1 MQDRLLVN
9 FYLYFRV
16 SLTIFMSVEITLII
30 LSSLVVFS
38 YLFDLVA
45 KQFKIPSV
53 ILLLLSGIGLHY
65 LSDFFKFPTPDF
77 APILPLV
84 GTIGLILI
92 VLEGALELKIEKSNL
107 SLIRRSSGSAFFI
120 LIITSVS
127 LALFYYFFTGQDF
140 RTILINAIPLGII
153 SSAIAIPSARV
164 LPAERK
170 DFIVY
175 ESSLSDI
182 FGVILFNF
190 MLTNQVV
197 NGNSFLRLGWQ
208 TILILIISGLFCL
221 ALLYLLKRIT
231 HHLKF
236 FLIIAMLILIYAIG
250 KHYHLPT
257 LVIVLAFG
265 LFLNNL
271 HWINNP
277 VFSRI
282 FAYENFTKDLTQLT
296 QLSGES
302 AFIVRTFFFLIFGF
316 TLNVES
322 LFHLDILRN
331 GLIIIVIIYLIRI
344 IYQKIFVRSATIAE
358 YFLAPRGLISI
369 LLFFSIPE
377 DLKLKGLGDG
387 LLFFVILATSV
398 IMTLGFFTIKKKP
411 AESAEQKAVDTPVQH

>member
-1 MQDRLLVN
+1 
-9 FYLYFRV
+9 
-16 SLTIFMSVEITLII
+16 MSVEIILII
-30 LSSLVVFS
+30 LSTLVVFS

-45 KQFKIPSV
+45 RQFKIPSV
-53 ILLLLSGIGLHY
+53 ILLLLSGIGLRY
-65 LSDFFKFPTPDF
+65 LSDLLELPSLNFG
-77 APILPLV
+77 PILPLV

-92 VLEGALELKIEKSNL
+92 VLEGALELKLEKDNVG
-107 SLIRRSSGSAFFI
+107 LIRRSLGSAFFI

-127 LALFYYFFTGQDF
+127 LALFYYFVTGQDF
-140 RTILINAIPLGII
+140 RTIFINAIPLGVI
-153 SSAIAIPSARV
+153 SSAIAIPSASV
-164 LPAERK
+164 LSPERK
-170 DFIVY
+170 EFIIY

-190 MLTNQVV
+190 MITNETV
-197 NGNSFLRLGWQ
+197 NANAFLRLGWQ
-208 TILILIISGLFCL
+208 TVLILVLSLLFCL

-250 KHYHLPT
+250 KFYHLPT

-271 HWINNP
+271 HWIQHP
-277 VFSRI
+277 TFERI
-282 FAYENFTKDLTQLT
+282 FLYTNFSKDLTQLT

-322 LFHLDILRN
+322 LFHLEVLKN
-331 GLIIIVIIYLIRI
+331 GLIIISIIYVIRI
-344 IYQKIFVRSATIAE
+344 IYQKIFVRSATLAE

-377 DLKLKGLGDG
+377 SLKLKGLGDG

-398 IMTLGFFTIKKKP
+398 IMTFGFFSLPKKKP
-411 AESAEQKAVDTPVQH
+411 VEAPPQGSSDSSSV

>member
-1 MQDRLLVN
+1 MH
-9 FYLYFRV
+9 
-16 SLTIFMSVEITLII
+16 VEIILII

-65 LSDFFKFPTPDF
+65 LSDLFKFPTPNF
-77 APILPLV
+77 SSILPLV

-92 VLEGALELKIEKSNL
+92 VLEGALELKLEKNNL
-107 SLIRRSSGSAFFI
+107 GLIRRSLGSAFFI

-127 LALFYYFFTGQDF
+127 LALFYYFTTGKDF
-140 RTILINAIPLGII
+140 RTILINAIPLGVI
-153 SSAIAIPSARV
+153 SSAIAIPSASV
-164 LPAERK
+164 LPPERK

-190 MLTNQVV
+190 MVTNNSV
-197 NGNSFLRLGWQ
+197 NGYAFFRLGWQ
-208 TILILIISGLFCL
+208 TVLILVLSLLFCL
-221 ALLYLLKRIT
+221 ALLYLLKKIT

-250 KHYHLPT
+250 KQYHLPT

-271 HWINNP
+271 HWIRHP
-277 VFSRI
+277 KFQRI
-282 FAYENFTKDLTQLT
+282 FSYDNFSKDLTQLT

-302 AFIVRTFFFLIFGF
+302 AFLVRTFFFLIFGF
-316 TLNVES
+316 TLNVQS
-322 LFHLDILRN
+322 LFHLEVLKN
-331 GLIIIVIIYLIRI
+331 GLIIISIIYLVRI
-344 IYQKIFVRSATIAE
+344 LYQKIFVRTASLAE

-369 LLFFSIPE
+369 LLFFSIPDE
-377 DLKLKGLGDG
+377 LKLKGLGDG
-387 LLFFVILATSV
+387 LLFFVILATGI
-398 IMTLGFFTIKKKP
+398 IMTFGFFSLPKNKP
-411 AESAEQKAVDTPVQH
+411 VEVLQNNSDPTSV

>member
-1 MQDRLLVN
+1 
-9 FYLYFRV
+9 
-16 SLTIFMSVEITLII
+16 MSVEIILII

-45 KQFKIPSV
+45 RQFKIPSV
-53 ILLLLSGIGLHY
+53 ILLLLSGIGLRY
-65 LSDFFKFPTPDF
+65 LSDLLELPSINFG
-77 APILPLV
+77 PILPLV

-92 VLEGALELKIEKSNL
+92 VLEGALELKLEKDNL
-107 SLIRRSSGSAFFI
+107 GLIRRSLGSAFFI

-127 LALFYYFFTGQDF
+127 LALFYYFVTGQDF
-140 RTILINAIPLGII
+140 RTIFINAIPLGVI
-153 SSAIAIPSARV
+153 SSAIAIPSAGV
-164 LPAERK
+164 LSAERK
-170 DFIVY
+170 EFIIY

-190 MLTNQVV
+190 MVTNETV
-197 NGNSFLRLGWQ
+197 NANAFLRLGWQ
-208 TILILIISGLFCL
+208 TVLILVLSLLFCL

-250 KHYHLPT
+250 KYYHLPT

-271 HWINNP
+271 HWINHTT
-277 VFSRI
+277 FSRI

-322 LFHLDILRN
+322 LFHLEVLRN
-331 GLIIIVIIYLIRI
+331 GLIIISIIYLIRI
-344 IYQKIFVRSATIAE
+344 IYLKIFVKSATIAE

-377 DLKLKGLGDG
+377 TLRLKGLGDG
-387 LLFFVILATSV
+387 LLFFVILSTSV
-398 IMTLGFFTIKKKP
+398 IMTFGFFSLPKKKT
-411 AESAEQKAVDTPVQH
+411 AEIPSQNSSDSHSV

>member
-1 MQDRLLVN
+1 
-9 FYLYFRV
+9 
-16 SLTIFMSVEITLII
+16 MSVEIILII

-45 KQFKIPSV
+45 RQFKIPSV
-53 ILLLLSGIGLHY
+53 ILLMLSGIGLHY
-65 LSDFFKFPTPDF
+65 LSDLLELPKLNFG
-77 APILPLV
+77 PILPLV

-92 VLEGALELKIEKSNL
+92 VLEGALELKLERNNL
-107 SLIRRSSGSAFFI
+107 GLIRRSLGSAFFI
-120 LIITSVS
+120 LILTSVS
-127 LALFYYFFTGQDF
+127 LALFYYFTTGQDF
-140 RTILINAIPLGII
+140 RTIFINAIPLGVI
-153 SSAIAIPSARV
+153 SSAIAIPSAGV
-164 LPAERK
+164 LSPERK
-170 DFIVY
+170 DFIIY

-182 FGVILFNF
+182 FGIILFNF
-190 MLTNQVV
+190 MISNQTV
-197 NGNSFLRLGWQ
+197 NANSFFRLGWQ
-208 TILILIISGLFCL
+208 TVLILVLSLLFCL

-250 KHYHLPT
+250 KYYHLPT

-271 HWINNP
+271 HWIEHP
-277 VFSRI
+277 TFKRI
-282 FAYENFTKDLTQLT
+282 FSYDNFAKDLTQLT

-322 LFHLDILRN
+322 LFNLEVLRN
-331 GLIIIVIIYLIRI
+331 GLIIIFIIYLIRI
-344 IYQKIFVRSATIAE
+344 IYQKIFVRAATMAE

-369 LLFFSIPE
+369 LLFFSIP
-377 DLKLKGLGDG
+377 DTLRLKGLGDG

-398 IMTLGFFTIKKKP
+398 IMTFGFFSLPKKKSV
-411 AESAEQKAVDTPVQH
+411 ETPRQNSSDSPST

>member
-1 MQDRLLVN
+1 
-9 FYLYFRV
+9 
-16 SLTIFMSVEITLII
+16 MSVEIILII

-65 LSDFFKFPTPDF
+65 LSDFFKFQTPDF

-92 VLEGALELKIEKSNL
+92 VLEGALELKLEKDNL
-107 SLIRRSSGSAFFI
+107 GLIRRSLGSAFFI
-120 LIITSVS
+120 LIITSIS
-127 LALFYYFFTGQDF
+127 LALFYNFLTGQDF
-140 RTILINAIPLGII
+140 RIVLINAIPLGII

-164 LPAERK
+164 LSPERK
-170 DFIVY
+170 EFIIY

-190 MLTNQVV
+190 MLTNQNVD
-197 NGNSFLRLGWQ
+197 GNSFLRLGWQ
-208 TILILIISGLFCL
+208 TILILVLSALFCL

-250 KHYHLPT
+250 KHFHLPT

-271 HWINNP
+271 HLIIHP
-277 VFSRI
+277 LFSKT
-282 FAYENFTKDLTQLT
+282 FVYENFTKDLTQLT

-322 LFHLDILRN
+322 LFHLDVLRN
-331 GLIIIVIIYLIRI
+331 GVIIIIIIYLIRI
-344 IYQKIFVRSATIAE
+344 VYQKIFVRAATIAE

-377 DLKLKGLGDG
+377 DLKVTGLGDG
-387 LLFFVILATSV
+387 LLFFIILATSV
-398 IMTLGFFTIKKKP
+398 IMTLGFFTIKKTP
-411 AESAEQKAVDTPVQH
+411 SGPVEQKAIDTQEHN